1 MVVSLLIAVGTRA
14 QWTTNGSNI
23 YNSNSG
29 AVGIGIITPQEKL
42 HVEGNFY
49 LNTGSFIIDQ
59 TASTDAK
66 FYFKNVGNYEWDL
79 GMETSDPTHNFY
91 LYNRSNATY
100 PITISKANVPTF
112 KSDKIR
118 LEGMASGGGIN
129 IWDIECRD
137 IIDNDF
143 GICNASQSAYRLDI
157 NNLGNVG
164 IGTTTPLEKLHVNGR
179 FYINSGTDYNNIY
192 WGGHFMTMGTR
203 PGDYSHNIFRLQ
215 PGGSSS
221 GLLESVF
228 EMFNAN
234 NVNSYTQTVQIRSND
249 ISYFNG
255 GNVGIGTA
263 TPDFSVNYFKTV
275 STDRL
280 GFVDGGGVERMS
292 ILNGGNVG
300 IGTAA
305 PSTKLHVNG
314 AIRVESASGGVVG
327 SGTGSRIEL
336 STGNGTNIEEN
347 WGINLIGNDASPV
360 KIRNASLLVGY
371 TTNSA
376 GWGTGGNLLVQGNV
390 GIGTT
395 APQAPFHAAGTC
407 FLGTAGNEFYIS
419 SGTTFF
425 GTKAGIRNN
434 GGDVVFNSR
443 NGGTVYL
450 NRDIT
455 ADVRIQSFNSTTSSN
470 LDIATFL
477 QSGNVGIGTAT
488 PDAKLAVKGQI
499 HAQEVKVDLTGS
511 MAGPDYVFEKNYKLP
526 TLEEIKAFIDQNK
539 HLPGVPSAPEMEKNG
554 VQLGEMN
561 MLLLKKMEELTL
573 YAIEMNKNVKELKK
587 MNEDQQNEIEEL
599 RNKIK

>member
-129 IWDIECRD
+129 IWDIKYRD

-143 GICNASQSAYRLDI
+143 GIYNASQSAYRLDI

-263 TPDFSVNYFKTV
+263 TP
-275 STDRL
+275 
-280 GFVDGGGVERMS
+280 E
-292 ILNGGNVG
+292 
-300 IGTAA
+300 
-305 PSTKLHVNG
+305 
-314 AIRVESASGGVVG
+314 
-327 SGTGSRIEL
+327 
-336 STGNGTNIEEN
+336 
-347 WGINLIGNDASPV
+347 
-360 KIRNASLLVGY
+360 
-371 TTNSA
+371 
-376 GWGTGGNLLVQGNV
+376 
-390 GIGTT
+390 
-395 APQAPFHAAGTC
+395 
-407 FLGTAGNEFYIS
+407 
-419 SGTTFF
+419 
-425 GTKAGIRNN
+425 
-434 GGDVVFNSR
+434 
-443 NGGTVYL
+443 
-450 NRDIT
+450 
-455 ADVRIQSFNSTTSSN
+455 
-470 LDIATFL
+470 
-477 QSGNVGIGTAT
+477 
-488 PDAKLAVKGQI
+488 AKLAVSGQV
-499 HAQEVKVDLTGS
+499 HAQEVKVSVTVP
-511 MAGPDYVFEKNYKLP
+511 GPDYVFEQGYKLP
-526 TLEEIKAFIDQNK
+526 TLNEIKTYIDQNK
-539 HLPGVPSAPEMEKNG
+539 HLPEVLSAADMEKNG

-561 MLLLKKMEELTL
+561 MLLLKKVEELTL
-573 YAIEMNKNVKELKK
+573 YQIQSVERIQKLEEEIAKLKS
-587 MNEDQQNEIEEL
+587 NSHD
-599 RNKIK
+599 